1 MSFLDTSDNF
11 PGHFDVIFG
20 RSFRSFKKIKNKN
33 SKIEIFITIIFF
45 LIFFRGV
52 SQLPTPRQL
61 AIARGEQRDR
71 NLIRD
76 GGAHS
81 KLTQQ

>member
-1 MSFLDTSDNF
+1 M
-11 PGHFDVIFG
+11 
-20 RSFRSFKKIKNKN
+20 
-33 SKIEIFITIIFF
+33 
-45 LIFFRGV
+45 GV

-76 GGAHS
+76 GGAQF
-81 KLTQQ
+81 KLTQQRVRRDRAYKSNHLRGELLSSEYQIKSSSGGTTFFGVPNQIIFGGGTKY